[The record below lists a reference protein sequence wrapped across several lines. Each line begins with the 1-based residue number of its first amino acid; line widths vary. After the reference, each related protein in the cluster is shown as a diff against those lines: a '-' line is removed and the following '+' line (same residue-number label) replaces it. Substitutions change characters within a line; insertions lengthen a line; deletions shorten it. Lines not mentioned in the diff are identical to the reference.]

1 MYMGL
6 LFSFLFINM
15 VRFLLMLLNVLLL
28 LACAQ
33 QKKESTSNEVVLM
46 PVYQMDSIYHL
57 FGNNNWRVIQGRDT
71 SYVYFSRQNDLLIH
85 VYNFKMQQGDSVQ
98 SALQKIVC
106 TPKGI
111 FWEKYLDTFRLI
123 SASHKELLWLNN
135 VDTLV
140 FNVGNNH
147 VLQQHYKSMLST
159 MQPTINLTDFLIRS
173 HYDYLHGTHYAD
185 DTAKFKRSLKK

>member
-1 MYMGL
+1 MC
-6 LFSFLFINM
+6 
-15 VRFLLMLLNVLLL
+15 VVLL

-33 QKKESTSNEVVLM
+33 QKKEATSNEVALM

-71 SYVYFSRQNDLLIH
+71 SYLYFSRQNDLLIH
-85 VYNFKMQQGDSVQ
+85 VYDFKMQKGDSVQ

-111 FWEKYLDTFRLI
+111 FWEKHLDTFRLI
-123 SASHKELLWLNN
+123 SVSHKEMLWLNK
-135 VDTLV
+135 VDTLE
-140 FNVGNNH
+140 FNAGKNY
-147 VLQQHYKSMLST
+147 VLQQHYKSILST

-173 HYDYLHGTHYAD
+173 HYDYLHGTHYAN

>member
-1 MYMGL
+1 MGL

-33 QKKESTSNEVVLM
+33 QNKENTFNEVVLM

-57 FGNNNWRVIQGRDT
+57 FGNNNWRVIQGRGT
-71 SYVYFSRQNDLLIH
+71 SYVYFSRQNESLIH
-85 VYNFKMQQGDSVQ
+85 VYHFTMQQGDSVQ

-123 SASHKELLWLNN
+123 SASHKELIWLNN
-135 VDTLV
+135 LDTLV
-140 FNVGNNH
+140 FKVGDNH
-147 VLQQHYKSMLST
+147 ALQQPYRSILYT

-173 HYDYLHGTHYAD
+173 HYDYLPGTHYAD
-185 DTAKFKRSLKK
+185 DTAKFKRSSKK

>member
-1 MYMGL
+1 
-6 LFSFLFINM
+6 M
-15 VRFLLMLLNVLLL
+15 VRFLLIIISVVLL

-33 QKKESTSNEVVLM
+33 QKKQPTSNEVILM
-46 PVYQMDSIYHL
+46 PIYQMDSIFHL
-57 FGNNNWRVIQGRDT
+57 FGNNNWRVIKGRDT
-71 SYVYFSRQNDLLIH
+71 SYLYFSRQNDLLIH
-85 VYNFKMQQGDSVQ
+85 VYDFKMQQGDSVQ

-123 SASHKELLWLNN
+123 SASHKEVLWLNN

-140 FNVGNNH
+140 YNVSINH
-147 VLQQHYKSMLST
+147 VLQQRNKSILSI

-173 HYDYLHGTHYAD
+173 HYDYLHGTNYAN
-185 DTAKFKRSLKK
+185 DTSKFKRSLKK